1 MSGKPRKCILLT
13 DEEQKAREED
23 IEHFKRI
30 LFHTP
35 GAGELSLRCAYD
47 FSRGWE
53 YALGR
58 FKERELSRCV
68 ECPDLDLCNERNYK
82 V

>member
-1 MSGKPRKCILLT
+1 MSSEPRKCILLT
-13 DEEQKAREED
+13 DEEREAREQD
-23 IEHFKRI
+23 MEHYKHI

-35 GAGELSLRCAYD
+35 GAGELSNKCAYD
-47 FSRGWE
+47 FGRGWE

-58 FKERELSRCV
+58 FRELDRCV
-68 ECPDLDLCNERNYK
+68 ECSDLDLCNERNYK